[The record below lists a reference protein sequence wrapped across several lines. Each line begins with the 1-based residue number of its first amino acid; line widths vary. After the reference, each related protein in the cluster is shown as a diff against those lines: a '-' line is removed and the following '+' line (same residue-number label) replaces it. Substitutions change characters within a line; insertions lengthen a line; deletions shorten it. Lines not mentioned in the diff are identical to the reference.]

1 MARVNS
7 TLKEF
12 VSASVT
18 TALLSFQADL
28 AALELGV
35 GDWQAHGFASQ
46 GYTLSSEYNFFGQS
60 RNTGSLDFTEV
71 GVNISGHVMPN
82 LLIAAQGLYR
92 NAGGA
97 DNEEL
102 RLDYAHFDYNLNFE
116 DLKAGIRLGRVKV
129 PFGLYNETRDV
140 VWTRPGVFVPQSI
153 YFDSL
158 ALRQPMIA
166 ADGGV
171 LYGRY
176 AFGNHALTSELLIA
190 DPQDG
195 SGGATEFLTGIPN
208 VRGNMEGRPL
218 ITGRVGY
225 EWLEGRFK
233 LLLSVVDLNREFKS
247 DTPGVSSGK
256 VSALYPLVSMQ
267 INLEDW
273 TLTSEYGRVTT
284 ERAMFTAGRGPTETT
299 SESFYVQAQYRI
311 SQNWS
316 ALLRYDDFAANVND
330 RDGERAA
337 ALTGLPKH
345 RFFSRD
351 LTAGFRWEFIQNWML
366 AGEYHSIWGS
376 GWVTPQDNPELD
388 TGRGRERWDLF
399 AIMLSYRF

>member
-1 MARVNS
+1 MTNRRIGF
-7 TLKEF
+7 F
-12 VSASVT
+12 VFAVMVAT
-18 TALLSFQADL
+18 LLSLPPSLSAM
-28 AALELGV
+28 ELGI

-46 GYTLSSEYNFFGQS
+46 GYTLSSDYNLYGHS
-60 RNTGSLDFTEV
+60 RDGGSFDFTEV
-71 GVNISGHVMPN
+71 GLNVSGHVLPN
-82 LLIAAQGLYR
+82 MLLAAQGLYR
-92 NAGGA
+92 NAGGS
-97 DNEEL
+97 DDEKF
-102 RLDYAHFDYNLNFE
+102 RLDYANLDYSLSFE
-116 DLKAGIRLGRVKV
+116 DLKAGIRLGRVKI

-176 AFGNHALTSELLIA
+176 SFGNHALTSELVIA
-190 DPQDG
+190 NPQDD
-195 SGGATEFLTGIPN
+195 SGGAIEFLTGIPN

-218 ITGRVGY
+218 ITGRMGY

-233 LLLSVVDLNREFKS
+233 LLLSIVDLDRDFQS
-247 DTPGVSSGK
+247 HTPGVSSGTVK
-256 VSALYPLVSMQ
+256 AFYPLVSMQ
-267 INLEDW
+267 LNLEDW
-273 TLTSEYGRVTT
+273 TFTGEYGRVTT
-284 ERAMFTAGRGPTETT
+284 ERSMFIPGRGSIEST

-330 RDGERAA
+330 RNGERAA

-351 LTAGFRWEFIQNWML
+351 LAVGLRWEFIQNWML

-376 GWVTPQDNPELD
+376 GWVTPQDNPDLA
-388 TGRGRERWDLF
+388 TGNGPERWDLF